1 MERRR
6 GAIGS
11 DVVADSR
18 LRWERRRIDPLFSA
32 ETLGY
37 PGALDDGNAY
47 GIVEMPGDY
56 IYAILGRQ
64 GNYLTS
70 DCRLN
75 PGGALRIGRRATCW

>member
-6 GAIGS
+6 GAIGTV
-11 DVVADSR
+11 VVADSR

-47 GIVEMPGDY
+47 GIVAMPDEY
-56 IYAILGRQ
+56 I
-64 GNYLTS
+64 
-70 DCRLN
+70 D
-75 PGGALRIGRRATCW
+75 AL